1 MEPPYSYEMRLQVRD
16 YEVDCQGI
24 VNNANYLHYLELTRH
39 RFCEDAGWSFAAMHA
54 AGVDPVVRRV
64 EIDYLSSLTL
74 SQWMVSKLWLERR
87 GARFLFHQDIYR
99 EADARLVARAVVTI
113 VSTVDGRLSRG
124 DELARGFKDFITGND

>member
-1 MEPPYSYEMRLQVRD
+1 MDAPYTYELRIQVRD

-39 RFCEDAGWSFAAMHA
+39 QFCHDAGWSFAQMHA
-54 AGVDPVVRRV
+54 RGIDPVVRRV

-74 SQWMVSKLWLERR
+74 SQWMVSRLWLERR

-99 EADARLVARAVVTI
+99 EQDSLLVARAVVTV

-124 DELARGFKDFITGND
+124 DELARGFRDHITR